1 MFPLFYEGF
10 YVISCFCSDIC
21 GTSIFDFHR
30 SCHKCSFDI
39 CLTCCWEIRDG
50 HLKGGEEEVVIQY
63 MDRGFNYLHGGKGE
77 KVKLPTET
85 SPMDNIKSKSEWKVN
100 EDSTIP
106 CPPEDMGGCGLGIL
120 ELKCMFSDSSTKKK
134 KHMLSEIP
142 VSELVRKAEEI
153 AKTCNL
159 MDVAAAHSQFCP
171 CFNSVGEVDLSNNKL
186 RKAASREGSDDN
198 YLYCLRAQDIQHEGL
213 KHFQWHWSRA
223 EPVIVSDTLE
233 SASGLSWEPFV
244 MWRAVRQ
251 LNHLKHG
258 RLLEIKAIDCLDWCE
273 VRFFFSFSICD
284 NQSFL
289 LTFNCIALMY

>member
-1 MFPLFYEGF
+1 M
-10 YVISCFCSDIC
+10 
-21 GTSIFDFHR
+21 
-30 SCHKCSFDI
+30 
-39 CLTCCWEIRDG
+39 
-50 HLKGGEEEVVIQY
+50 
-63 MDRGFNYLHGGKGE
+63 
-77 KVKLPTET
+77 
-85 SPMDNIKSKSEWKVN
+85 
-100 EDSTIP
+100 
-106 CPPEDMGGCGLGIL
+106 
-120 ELKCMFSDSSTKKK
+120 
-134 KHMLSEIP
+134 
-142 VSELVRKAEEI
+142 RKAEEI
-153 AKTCNL
+153 AKTYNL

-198 YLYCLRAQDIQHEGL
+198 HLYCLRAQDIQHEDL
-213 KHFQWHWSRA
+213 KHFQWHWSRS
-223 EPVIVSDTLE
+223 EPVIVSDVLE

-251 LNHLKHG
+251 LNHLKHD